1 MPVVNNSKVRDK
13 DKDRPT
19 ILVFQDNKV
28 PRDNGVLLE
37 GMRMVESTLLSVV
50 TTKDGLRRT
59 VRFYRRDP
67 EDKLTVF

>member
-1 MPVVNNSKVRDK
+1 MVNNSKDRDK
-13 DKDRPT
+13 DKDRVRPT

-28 PRDNGVLLE
+28 PRDSGVLLE

-59 VRFYRRDP
+59 VRLHRR
-67 EDKLTVF
+67 EIMRIH

>member
-1 MPVVNNSKVRDK
+1 MVNSSKVRDK
-13 DKDRPT
+13 DRDRDRPT

-59 VRFYRRDP
+59 VRLYTRHRGGRIS
-67 EDKLTVF
+67 